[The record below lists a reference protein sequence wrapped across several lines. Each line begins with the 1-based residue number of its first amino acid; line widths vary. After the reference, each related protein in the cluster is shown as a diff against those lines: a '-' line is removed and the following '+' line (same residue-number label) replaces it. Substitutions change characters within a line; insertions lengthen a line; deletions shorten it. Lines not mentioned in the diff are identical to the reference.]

1 MFGGIVGS
9 PTCRCHICFRLVLPG
24 KQRRLMSSTVR
35 MSAGDFTS
43 ASRAWNKK
51 SPRLCTCQWRGPIHT
66 SKNHFTCLFKSK
78 IQMRKKFCNYLPEGK
93 TQTTSTNVTSKVR
106 RVANMTC
113 QLGHM
118 RSHEASC
125 KKGAW
130 SILHWNDRSIKHPA
144 KKELWASCHTQRSF
158 EHPANQAA
166 LMQPR
171 LLLNLLGSCFFIF
184 ASPNRAEPATLCNSC
199 PCKTFL
205 F

>member
-1 MFGGIVGS
+1 
-9 PTCRCHICFRLVLPG
+9 
-24 KQRRLMSSTVR
+24 MSVTWAHPHFEES
-35 MSAGDFTS
+35 FHLFFLK
-43 ASRAWNKK
+43 SR
-51 SPRLCTCQWRGPIHT
+51 
-66 SKNHFTCLFKSK
+66 

-144 KKELWASCHTQRSF
+144 KKELWASCHAQRSF

-166 LMQPR
+166 PSQD
-171 LLLNLLGSCFFIF
+171 CFWTYLEAVSLF
-184 ASPNRAEPATLCNSC
+184 SPALTEPSLPHYVTLA
-199 PCKTFL
+199 PVKL
-205 F
+205 FCFNTEKH

>member
-1 MFGGIVGS
+1 
-9 PTCRCHICFRLVLPG
+9 
-24 KQRRLMSSTVR
+24 MSVTWAHPHFEES
-35 MSAGDFTS
+35 FHLFFLK
-43 ASRAWNKK
+43 SR
-51 SPRLCTCQWRGPIHT
+51 
-66 SKNHFTCLFKSK
+66 

-106 RVANMTC
+106 RIANMTC

-166 LMQPR
+166 PSQDCFWTYLEAVSLFLPALTEPSLPHYVTLAPVKLFLTLENTNLPWEKMCDRMQHVQGPQTNDNETNDF
-171 LLLNLLGSCFFIF
+171 LKH
-184 ASPNRAEPATLCNSC
+184 T
-199 PCKTFL
+199 TF
-205 F
+205 